1 MIAREFLY
9 ELVWSKPMTK
19 VAEQFG
25 VSGTYMAR
33 ICSVLNVPKP
43 ERGYWAKL
51 AVGKA
56 PVPVPL
62 PEARPGDQLF
72 WAQNGELPPA
82 PKPQFTA
89 KPLPATRARAPRS
102 GTHHLIHGAKSHFEA
117 GRPVEDGAYLK
128 LNRPGFAGGCFV

>member
-1 MIAREFLY
+1 MISREELY

-25 VSGTYMAR
+25 VSGSYMAR
-33 ICSVLNVPKP
+33 ICSILNVPKP

-51 AVGKA
+51 AAGKA
-56 PVPVPL
+56 LAPVSL

-72 WAQNGELPPA
+72 WTQNGELPPA
-82 PKPQFTA
+82 TKPHYPPKRPQAA
-89 KPLPATRARAPRS
+89 KALAPRT
-102 GTHHLIHGAKSHFEA
+102 GTHYLIHGAKGHFES

-128 LNRPGFAGGCFV
+128 PFKK